1 MWRIAPDILH
11 LHRQILKKVIKS
23 FFSNSSLISFCL
35 NHILDVIASLLASL
49 IAFISIL
56 LYTGILYLL
65 GKNRILMNLNYIGFW
80 FYVLDNTGQDR
91 VHVLKPG
98 STNVMPVTTTQAVA
112 PPRLSQNN
120 NHRPTQVGPFRK
132 KEQIDRATSPVDDR
146 ILNEFYTSR
155 PKDVHQYT
163 LDGRQYVVYEGADLT
178 DIETYR
184 NGKNKAQV
192 FFFFKIVFYNR
203 INTSN
208 VNTRT
213 TRSS

>member
-1 MWRIAPDILH
+1 
-11 LHRQILKKVIKS
+11 
-23 FFSNSSLISFCL
+23 
-35 NHILDVIASLLASL
+35 
-49 IAFISIL
+49 
-56 LYTGILYLL
+56 
-65 GKNRILMNLNYIGFW
+65 
-80 FYVLDNTGQDR
+80 
-91 VHVLKPG
+91 
-98 STNVMPVTTTQAVA
+98 MPVTTTQAVA

-178 DIETYR
+178 DIEAYR

-192 FFFFKIVFYNR
+192 LF
-203 INTSN
+203 
-208 VNTRT
+208 
-213 TRSS
+213 SSLKLFSIIELTQAMLTQEPQGLREAIDHAKNSIHALTLADDIRQAQGLATKLV